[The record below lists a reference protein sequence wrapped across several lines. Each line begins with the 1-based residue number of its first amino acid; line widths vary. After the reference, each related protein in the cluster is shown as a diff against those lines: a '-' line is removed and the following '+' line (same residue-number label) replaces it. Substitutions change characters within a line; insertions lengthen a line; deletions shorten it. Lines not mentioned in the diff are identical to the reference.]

1 MNQSGTALARDFVK
15 MPPKSEIPPTVH
27 GHIFFRPENHNYEQ
41 IRKGKEDDSPEPLTK
56 FPLQPKKNPVPQ
68 TKLKRG
74 THGHI
79 FLNIESFGNFP
90 KFFGILVAQKF
101 ASFRALNF
109 VRGFGGSVS

>member
-1 MNQSGTALARDFVK
+1 LNQSGTALARDFVK

-56 FPLQPKKNPVPQ
+56 FPLQPKKNPVPR

-79 FLNIESFGNFP
+79 FLNIESF
-90 KFFGILVAQKF
+90 
-101 ASFRALNF
+101 
-109 VRGFGGSVS
+109 